1 MGFDKNGNWSSE
13 FYPVQDRDNEV
24 PITASKFQTLI
35 QENLKQS
42 FENCILRDG
51 SGLPTANINFN
62 RKKITNLA
70 NASSDLDAVNKSQ
83 LDAAMATNATETS
96 LGTVRIATEEEALK
110 GEDDTIAV
118 TPLKL
123 KTALTSL
130 ATSTRFAV
138 NSGKATDGK
147 PDLLAGQFTG
157 TLSFKVDDGTSYAP
171 LTATTADAE
180 AFSLRVIASVDVS
193 GLLDGTYNVFVSPEG
208 TAKVFSNHVYR
219 QQSQPATL
227 NTNDIWFNTCEPNK
241 AYIKTSE
248 GLEETKLVQI
258 PQVVVMANNVIS
270 AIETIAYYND
280 NGAEKAIV
288 STYEGI
294 KKGLAVDWSAGISV
308 PNPYNSSYTC
318 PEDGFCV
325 FSLRLSKGTVSIKI
339 NGYNTGLNTYHWDV
353 DVDDNPITF
362 YVLKGDVITLTAN
375 PAHKYEGKF
384 FPLKGVI

>member
-1 MGFDKNGNWSSE
+1 MFDKNGNWSSD
-13 FYPVQDRDNEV
+13 FYPEQDRDNEV

-35 QENLKQS
+35 QDNLKQS

-51 SGLPTANINFN
+51 SGLPTANINLN

-83 LDAAMATNATETS
+83 LDAAMATNATEED
-96 LGTVRIATEEEALK
+96 LGTVRIATEEETLK

-118 TPLKL
+118 SPLKL
-123 KTALTSL
+123 KTALSSL

-147 PDLLAGQFTG
+147 PDLLAGQFTA

-171 LTATTADAE
+171 LTATTADGE
-180 AFSLRVIASVDVS
+180 AFSLRAIASVDVS
-193 GLLDGTYNVFVSPEG
+193 GLMNGTYNVFVSPEG
-208 TAKVFSNHVYR
+208 TAKVFSNNVYR
-219 QQSQPATL
+219 QQSQPTAM

-280 NGAEKAIV
+280 NGNGNTRASDFDYLANAITPDLTSGVSKSWNTEHTAETSGWISFTSFMIDEGAALV
-288 STYEGI
+288 LTVNGI
-294 KKGLAVDWSAGISV
+294 KVVEFYCAFDAQNRYQNQIL
-308 PNPYNSSYTC
+308 
-318 PEDGFCV
+318 
-325 FSLRLSKGTVSIKI
+325 LSKGDTYKL
-339 NGYNTGLNTYHWDV
+339 TGGHSGQSA
-353 DVDDNPITF
+353 TF
-362 YVLKGDVITLTAN
+362 Y
-375 PAHKYEGKF
+375 PC
-384 FPLKGVI
+384 KGVI

>member
-1 MGFDKNGNWSSE
+1 MFDKNGNWSSD
-13 FYPVQDRDNEV
+13 FYPEQDRDNEV

-35 QENLKQS
+35 QDNLKQS

-110 GEDDTIAV
+110 GEDDLTAIS
-118 TPLKL
+118 PLKAKKL
-123 KTALTSL
+123 LTTL

-138 NSGKATDGK
+138 NGGNATDGK

-171 LTATTADAE
+171 LTATTADGE

-270 AIETIAYYND
+270 SIETIAYYND
-280 NGAEKAIV
+280 NGAEKALV
-288 STYEGI
+288 SNYEGI
-294 KKGLAVDWSAGISV
+294 KKGLAVDYSAGVSI
-308 PNPYNSSYTC
+308 PNPHTSAYTC
-318 PEDGFCV
+318 PEAGFCV
-325 FSLRLSKGTVSIKI
+325 FRLMLKKSEVNIRI
-339 NGYNTGLNTYHWDV
+339 NGYATGLKTSNWDV
-353 DVDDNPITF
+353 DNDNSSISF
-362 YVLKGDVITLTAN
+362 FVAKGDVISLDNN
-375 PAHKYEGKF
+375 PAHLYEGKF

>member
-1 MGFDKNGNWSSE
+1 MFDKNGNWSSD
-13 FYPVQDRDNEV
+13 FYPEQDRDNEV

-70 NASSDLDAVNKSQ
+70 NASSELDAVNKSQ
-83 LDAAMATNATETS
+83 LDAAMATNATEES

-110 GEDDTIAV
+110 GEDDTLAIS
-118 TPLKL
+118 PLKL
-123 KTALTSL
+123 KTALATL

-138 NSGKATDGK
+138 NSGNATGGK

-157 TLSFKVDDGTSYAP
+157 TLSFKVDDGISYAP
-171 LTATTADAE
+171 LIATTADAE
-180 AFSLRVIASVDVS
+180 AFTLKAIASVDVS

-208 TAKVFSNHVYR
+208 TAKVFANNVYR
-219 QQSQPATL
+219 QQSQPSTL
-227 NTNDIWFNTCEPNK
+227 NSNDIWFNTCEPNK
-241 AYIKTSE
+241 AYIKTSG

-288 STYEGI
+288 SNYEGI
-294 KKGLAVDWSAGISV
+294 KKGLAVDYSAGVSI
-308 PNPYNSSYTC
+308 PNPHTSAYTC
-318 PEDGFCV
+318 PEAGFCV
-325 FSLRLSKGTVSIKI
+325 FRLMLKKSEVNIRI
-339 NGYNTGLNTYHWDV
+339 NGYATGLKTSNWDV
-353 DVDDNPITF
+353 DNDNSSISF
-362 YVLKGDVITLTAN
+362 FVAKGDVISLDNN
-375 PAHKYEGKF
+375 PAHLYEGKF

>member
-35 QENLKQS
+35 QENIKQS
-42 FENCILRDG
+42 FENCVLRDG
-51 SGLPTANINFN
+51 TGLPTANINFN

-83 LDAAMATNATETS
+83 LDAAMATNATEES
-96 LGTVRIATEEEALK
+96 LGTVRIATEEETLK
-110 GEDDTIAV
+110 GEDDTLAV
-118 TPLKL
+118 SPLKL
-123 KTALTSL
+123 KTALATL

-138 NSGKATDGK
+138 NSGNATDGK

-157 TLSFKVDDGTSYAP
+157 TLSFKVDDGTSYAT
-171 LTATTADAE
+171 LTATTADGE
-180 AFSLRVIASVDVS
+180 AFSLRAIASVDVS

-208 TAKVFSNHVYR
+208 TAKVFSNNVYR
-219 QQSQPATL
+219 QQSQPSTL

-270 AIETIAYYND
+270 SIETIAYYND

-288 STYEGI
+288 SNYEGI
-294 KKGLAVDWSAGISV
+294 KKGLAVDWGAGVSV
-308 PNPYNSSYTC
+308 PNPYNTPFTC
-318 PEDGFCV
+318 PADGICV
-325 FSLRLSKGTVSIKI
+325 FLALRSERTIEVLIDG
-339 NGYNTGLNTYHWDV
+339 NGTGLKSYHGDV
-353 DVDDNPITF
+353 DWDNISMK
-362 YVLKGDVITLTAN
+362 VEVIKGNVIKLSEN
-375 PAHKYEGKF
+375 PSNQYEGKF
-384 FPLKGVI
+384 FPYVGVI